1 MPFVDPSLPLQKA
14 LIDTMITDPSL
25 FVLVEG
31 RVYDAVPTKNLI
43 FPYISLGPFQLLP
56 EHGDCLDG
64 GEAFIQVDA
73 WSIGPK
79 TVQAKQ
85 IGAAI
90 AQCLDEAA
98 LTLDNNRLVLL
109 EIDQTQYLRDPDG
122 ITAHCV
128 VSLRALTDPL
138 DAVAPVPGGDGTPIG
153 LLLALTKAA

>member
-14 LIDTMITDPSL
+14 LIDTMITDPGL
-25 FVLVEG
+25 FALVEG

-43 FPYISLGPFQLLP
+43 FPYISIGPFQLLP

-73 WSIGPK
+73 WAIGPK
-79 TVQAKQ
+79 TVQTKH

-90 AQCLDEAA
+90 AQCLDEAT

-122 ITAHCV
+122 ITVHGV
-128 VSLRALTDPL
+128 VSLRALTDPIE
-138 DAVAPVPGGDGTPIG
+138 ATPAPAGSAIG
-153 LLLALTKAA
+153 LLLALTKGG